1 MSEAGVR
8 NFFFSLLPLLP
19 PFRRV
24 RKRKYRFPLVRVRDV
39 VSRDVI
45 IGEIIGEAAMNKI
58 GTKEERNI
66 SSPFPSARVSSRNNW
81 RGKYLASRSTTDWHF
96 NPVARVDKHVIPS
109 TIFAGCSTSPPSPG
123 QPLFLYFSELF
134 GCLKSALMLLK
145 FLAKQWLNDEPLPAR
160 GKRAEGQYWQRYVV
174 LPPLLLLPL
183 CDAPRILRAPYCE
196 TRIIDIC
203 YTSVSFSNGIDQTWR

>member
-66 SSPFPSARVSSRNNW
+66 CPAISVGSRV
-81 RGKYLASRSTTDWHF
+81 
-96 NPVARVDKHVIPS
+96 
-109 TIFAGCSTSPPSPG
+109 
-123 QPLFLYFSELF
+123 
-134 GCLKSALMLLK
+134 
-145 FLAKQWLNDEPLPAR
+145 EP
-160 GKRAEGQYWQRYVV
+160 E
-174 LPPLLLLPL
+174 
-183 CDAPRILRAPYCE
+183 
-196 TRIIDIC
+196 
-203 YTSVSFSNGIDQTWR
+203 

>member
-1 MSEAGVR
+1 M
-8 NFFFSLLPLLP
+8 
-19 PFRRV
+19 
-24 RKRKYRFPLVRVRDV
+24 
-39 VSRDVI
+39 SRDVI

-160 GKRAEGQYWQRYVV
+160 GKRAEGT
-174 LPPLLLLPL
+174 
-183 CDAPRILRAPYCE
+183 ILTEIRRAPAPPPPPPVRRASNFTCTLLRNEDHRHMLHVRLFLEWNRSNVTTMRREILYS
-196 TRIIDIC
+196 IITKNKF
-203 YTSVSFSNGIDQTWR
+203 YSLKLF